1 MNFRAR
7 RASLALVSIVLGF
20 VISAVNVTFAED
32 SGYTPLGVHMGSFY
46 LYPVAEVGL
55 EYDDNVFR
63 LSDEIEDE
71 ADALGRES
79 GADTILRLNAA
90 ITANSDWNRHALN
103 GFASLKLGRYNEFKR
118 QDFEN
123 YTLGGDGRLDIK
135 RGSYATGRI
144 GVRKRNESR
153 SSVNGHVGGGG
164 DPLAYGVEPTQI
176 HTKYV
181 GAGYDYR
188 PARLGF
194 SFDLDYRTLD
204 YSNVDNVFG
213 GVIDNSDRDRS
224 VPHAIARISYEVM
237 PQRRVYVEG
246 RVDRVDY
253 DQEFDQNGI
262 ERSSSGY
269 KVTGGMSFDL
279 TNLLVG
285 DVFAGY
291 LEQNY
296 DSPTQADIS
305 SNLWGAHLQWF
316 PSRLTSVNFGL
327 DSNVEESTD
336 RTVSGYLRTTA
347 RVGVIHEL
355 KRNIILSAN
364 ADHTQNKF
372 KQNEPGRKELE
383 TITGFDL
390 EGRYL
395 ISRRLYTALRFR
407 HEYRESDI
415 KIQEYNNNRALLTLG
430 ANW

>member
-1 MNFRAR
+1 MYFRAR
-7 RASLALVSIVLGF
+7 RAGLSAVILALGV
-20 VISAVNVTFAED
+20 VISNIDAAFAVD

-63 LSDEIEDE
+63 LPDQIENE
-71 ADALGRES
+71 TDALVRDA
-79 GADTILRLNAA
+79 GADSILRVKAA

-103 GFASLKLGRYNEFKR
+103 GFASLNLGKYNEYKK

-123 YTLGGDGRLDIK
+123 YALGGDGRLDIK

-144 GVRKRNESR
+144 GIRKRNESR
-153 SSVNGHVGGGG
+153 SSVNSHVGGEGS
-164 DPLAYGVEPTQI
+164 PLAYGVEPTPI

-181 GAGYDYR
+181 GAGFDYR

-194 SFDLDYRTLD
+194 SFDLDYRTLE
-204 YSNVDNVFG
+204 YENVDNVFG
-213 GVIDNSDRDRS
+213 GEIDNSDRDRS

-246 RVDRVDY
+246 RVDRVEY
-253 DQEFDQNGI
+253 DQEIDQNGI

-305 SNLWGAHLQWF
+305 SNLLGAHLQWF

-336 RTVSGYLRTTA
+336 KTVSGYLRTTA
-347 RVGVIHEL
+347 RIGVIHEL

-372 KQNEPGRKELE
+372 KQNEPDRKELE

-415 KIQEYNNNRALLTLG
+415 KFQEYTNNRALLTLG